1 MSEHEKVEG
10 SGYRENVDSTDS
22 ERPIPEFGS
31 CGTLVRYPRA
41 RLYGVPQNVI
51 STLLNYNRMA
61 KGLETSALEIALRTG
76 GLAYSDKGPYTCF
89 VPSERAFAMLSNE
102 CTENIFSDQEKLLKV
117 LKNHT
122 VRGKIMYKDIKK
134 ASTIK
139 NLADKD
145 LKVDTAEEAG
155 IGGAKILCPDILAGN
170 GVIHVIDTV
179 LRD

>member
-1 MSEHEKVEG
+1 
-10 SGYRENVDSTDS
+10 
-22 ERPIPEFGS
+22 
-31 CGTLVRYPRA
+31 
-41 RLYGVPQNVI
+41 
-51 STLLNYNRMA
+51 MA
-61 KGLETSALEIALRTG
+61 KGLETAALEIALRTG

-89 VPSERAFAMLSNE
+89 VPSEKAFAMLSNE
-102 CTENIFSDQEKLLKV
+102 CAEKLFRDQEKLLKV

-139 NLADKD
+139 NLADND

-155 IGGAKILCPDILAGN
+155 ISGAKILYPDILAGN

-179 LRD
+179 LTD